1 MTVKKNKSSMASSLF
16 AVLLVGLLTS
26 VPARAEVS
34 EPVDNE
40 HPVVADHLASFRE
53 TALEVRRNADT
64 LDSMTPN
71 RQFDWRS
78 HAHSLEILKEQV
90 NDLGRTL
97 TDLEELKAQ
106 ANGGQQMAIASAR
119 PHLAAVAQEVSRALN
134 LIADD
139 RKSIY
144 WAPYTETV
152 SNLYNHAAS
161 LYETMDTIMDYE
173 NARSRLSNLDLS
185 TMAEGS

>member
-16 AVLLVGLLTS
+16 TVLLVGLLTS

-40 HPVVADHLASFRE
+40 HPVVADHLSSFKE
-53 TALEVRRNADT
+53 MALEVRRHADT
-64 LDSMTPN
+64 LDSMTPT

-97 TDLEELKAQ
+97 TNLEELKAQ

-119 PHLAAVAQEVSRALN
+119 PHLAAVAQELSRALN

-144 WAPYTETV
+144 WAPYTDTV

-161 LYETMDTIMDYE
+161 LYETMDTVMDYE